1 MAETTNLVD
10 TLNDLIETAKDGAD
24 GYTAAS
30 EDVTDP
36 ALKTLFARLAS
47 ERRGFVG
54 ELQGLVASLGG
65 APRESGSV
73 LAAAHRGWINLKS
86 AVATRDDVAI
96 LAECQRGDEN
106 AVAHYDRAVGM
117 AMPPEVSTVV
127 QRQAAAVREAYGRV
141 KGLEVARAT

>member
-1 MAETTNLVD
+1 MAEGTNVID

-24 GYTAAS
+24 GYAAAS

-36 ALKTLFARLAS
+36 SLKTLFARLSS

-54 ELQGLVASLGG
+54 ELQGLVAALGG
-65 APRESGSV
+65 EPRESGSV

-86 AVATRDDVAI
+86 AVTTRDDVAI

-106 AVAHYDRAVGM
+106 AVEHYDRAVGM
-117 AMPPEVSTVV
+117 ALPPEVASVV
-127 QRQAAAVREAYGRV
+127 QRQAAAVREAYGQV
-141 KGLEVARAT
+141 KGLEVARS

>member
-1 MAETTNLVD
+1 MADITDVTD

-24 GYTAAS
+24 GYRAAS
-30 EDVTDP
+30 EDVKDP
-36 ALKTLFARLAS
+36 SLKTLFAQFAS
-47 ERRGFVG
+47 ERSAFVG
-54 ELQGLVASLGG
+54 ELQGLVATLGG
-65 APRESGSV
+65 RPREEGSV

-96 LAECQRGDEN
+96 LEECQRGDEN

-117 AMPPEVSTVV
+117 ALPSQVAEVV

-141 KGLEVARAT
+141 KGLEVARS